1 MWFRQGLLKAVAAL
15 SCTSV
20 VNCSKLLSGGTI
32 IAFNETTADL
42 QVIRSGSL
50 LLTGD
55 RIISIFNTSSP
66 PNLPSDI
73 EVIDCTERIITPGFI
88 DTHRHGWQTVYKTL
102 GSNTTLAEYLLRY
115 GQFVSASYFTPED
128 VYISQLTGI
137 YETLA
142 AGVTTILDHAHH
154 TWTPEHSAA
163 GLNASIDS
171 GARVFFAYAFQNSS
185 AEFGVPEQIEQ
196 WKELA
201 SGMKGNLTQLAISY
215 DGWTGNPTGA
225 DTKSIVD
232 LMQYEPP
239 LCFFNG

>member
-1 MWFRQGLLKAVAAL
+1 MCTIILLIPHVFGTLQVRTEAMWFRQGLLKAVAAL

-42 QVIRSGSL
+42 QVIRNGSL

-171 GARVFFAYAFQNSS
+171 GARVSLLTHFTTRRPSLVFWSRLSS
-185 AEFGVPEQIEQ
+185 GR
-196 WKELA
+196 
-201 SGMKGNLTQLAISY
+201 NLLQ
-215 DGWTGNPTGA
+215 
-225 DTKSIVD
+225 V
-232 LMQYEPP
+232 
-239 LCFFNG
+239 